1 MLRAINPAGATIPG
15 ISQAIRVES
24 GQPLY
29 LSGHVPFDAHG
40 AVVGTDH
47 ATQLDQVFRNIAATL
62 DAAGVGFESVA
73 RLTLYVRDFD
83 ASLLPQIRE
92 VRDRWINTACP
103 PASALVGVASL
114 FRPDV
119 LVEVDAFAVVPAAT

>member
-1 MLRAINPAGATIPG
+1 M
-15 ISQAIRVES
+15 
-24 GQPLY
+24 
-29 LSGHVPFDAHG
+29 
-40 AVVGTDH
+40 
-47 ATQLDQVFRNIAATL
+47 QLDQVFRNIAATL
-62 DAAGVGFESVA
+62 YAAGVGFESVA

-103 PASALVGVASL
+103 PASALIGVASL